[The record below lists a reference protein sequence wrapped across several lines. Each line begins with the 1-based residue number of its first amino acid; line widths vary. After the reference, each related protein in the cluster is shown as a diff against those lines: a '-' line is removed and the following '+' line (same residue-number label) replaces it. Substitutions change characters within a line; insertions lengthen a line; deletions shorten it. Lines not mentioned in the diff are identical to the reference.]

1 MEHRGR
7 IPRRHPA
14 PGREC
19 HRRRWLQYAKR
30 AGVSSTAPES
40 PPFPGLSTEEAAAQL
55 RIHGRNELIRVS
67 AWKRVRELLA
77 TFADPMALMLAAAAA
92 VYFALGD
99 SKNAIILLIALAPV
113 LAVDVALEARSRA
126 ALKKLAAAVS
136 PRSRV
141 VRSGSILEVATEEI
155 VPGDVLVLGEGDMVQ
170 ADGEVLFSANL
181 SFDESALTGE
191 SEPQEKPVGSKF
203 FAGVVVLTGHG
214 FGRVEKTGAATR
226 YGQIGALVEGAPLEI
241 SPLQRKIHRLVKT
254 LLIGAA
260 VAALGVFAVEL
271 SRGMNV
277 GRALLAAI
285 SVGISAAPEEFLLV
299 LTVFLTL
306 GAWKLSQRRVLVRRL
321 AAVET
326 LGATTIICTDKT
338 GTLTSGHFV
347 LEQHVPLAAGVRED
361 DLLIAAVLACEP
373 HPADS
378 LEQDIVAHCQEHGI
392 DIAHLRA
399 EWSLIHD
406 YSFDPV
412 GRHMAHVWE
421 GTAGG
426 IVAQRIVAKGAIE
439 GILEHC
445 SLTAVESARAEREHA
460 RLAGDGYR
468 VLAVAGRSGTLTG
481 NRVEDEQNLELLGI
495 IGFHDPVRADV
506 PAAVAECHRAGIHI
520 KLITGDHVLTAHAI
534 ATVAGIKHEDEWILT
549 GEQLDEVPP
558 EKLDEVVARTTIF
571 ARIRPEQKYAI
582 VDALVRQGQVV
593 AMAGDGIND
602 APALRRASIG
612 IAMGVRGTQA
622 ARAAASI
629 VLLDDDFA
637 SIVATVRAGRRIF
650 ANVQRAF
657 LFLVPVKIMVPAVAL
672 IVPLLDLPPLL
683 LPVHLVWLELI
694 VHPVAAFVFESEE
707 APADVME
714 RPPRDPSAAL
724 LRRSQVLPAVIS
736 AALLAVAT
744 MAVYA
749 LSLDRGEAY
758 ARGLGLAVLMTGVAV
773 LVVAARAGERS
784 WRAAGLPRHPSFWVI
799 LIAVCLSLPAVL
811 YIPQI
816 AQVFAVT
823 APSPRDYAVAV
834 AVAIIATI
842 WRALGVP
849 RAWQSTS
856 TSA

>member
-1 MEHRGR
+1 VG
-7 IPRRHPA
+7 
-14 PGREC
+14 
-19 HRRRWLQYAKR
+19 
-30 AGVSSTAPES
+30 STALES

-67 AWKRVRELLA
+67 AWRRIGDLLT

-113 LAVDVALEARSRA
+113 LAIDVALEARSRA

-141 VRSGSILEVATEEI
+141 VRSGAIMEIATEEI
-155 VPGDVLVLGEGDMVQ
+155 VPGDVLALGEGDMVQ

-191 SEPQEKPVGSKF
+191 SEPQEKSVGSKF
-203 FAGVVVLTGHG
+203 LAGVVVLTGHG
-214 FGRVEKTGAATR
+214 FGRVERTGAATR
-226 YGQIGALVEGAPLEI
+226 YGQIGALVEAAPLEI
-241 SPLQRKIHRLVKT
+241 SPLQRKIHRLIKI

-260 VAALGVFAVEL
+260 VAAMGVFAVEL
-271 SRGMNV
+271 SRGMNI

-306 GAWKLSQRRVLVRRL
+306 GAWRLAQRRVLVRRL

-347 LEQHVPLAAGVRED
+347 LEQHVPLAAGVSED
-361 DLLIAAVLACEP
+361 DLLVAAVLACEP
-373 HPADS
+373 HPVDS
-378 LEQDIVAHCQEHGI
+378 LELDIVAHCQKHGI
-392 DIAHLRA
+392 DVARLHA
-399 EWSLIHD
+399 GWKLIHD

-421 GTAGG
+421 STTGGT
-426 IVAQRIVAKGAIE
+426 QRIVAKGAIE

-445 SLTAVESARAEREHA
+445 SLTAVESERAEREHA

-468 VLAVAGRSGTLTG
+468 VLAVAGRTGTLSG
-481 NRVEDEQNLELLGI
+481 IRAEDEQNLELLGI

-506 PAAVAECHRAGIHI
+506 PDAVAECHRAGIHI

-549 GEQLDEVPP
+549 GEQLDDVPP
-558 EKLDEVVARTTIF
+558 EKLVDVVARTTIF

-714 RPPRDPSAAL
+714 RPPRDPAAAL
-724 LRRSQVLPAVIS
+724 LLRSQVVPAVIS
-736 AALLAVAT
+736 AVLLAAAT
-744 MAVYA
+744 MTVYA
-749 LSLDRGEAY
+749 LSLDRGEPY

-773 LVVAARAGERS
+773 LVVAARAGEHS
-784 WRAAGLPRHPSFWVI
+784 WRVAGLPRHLSFWVI

-811 YIPQI
+811 YIPPF
-816 AQVFAVT
+816 AHVFAVA
-823 APSPRDYAVAV
+823 APSPRDFAVAA
-834 AVAIIATI
+834 AVAIATTI
-842 WRALGVP
+842 WRAFGVP
-849 RAWQSTS
+849 RAWQST
-856 TSA
+856 TSSAADSSVSN